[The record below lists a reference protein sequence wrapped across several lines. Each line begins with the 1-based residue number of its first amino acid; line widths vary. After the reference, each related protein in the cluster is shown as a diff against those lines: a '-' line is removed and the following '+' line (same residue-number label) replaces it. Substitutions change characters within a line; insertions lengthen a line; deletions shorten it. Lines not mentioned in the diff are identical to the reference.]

1 MGKTAVLMLVLAA
14 SLALAPLDR
23 THVRMSLPDCVPAF
37 VKADVISRT
46 VWQPLQS
53 ISLWN
58 IIEAIIRDLSQLIE
72 K

>member
-23 THVRMSLPDCVPAF
+23 THVRMSLPDCAPAF

-58 IIEAIIRDLSQLIE
+58 IIEAIIRDLSQLID